1 MIFFSVVIP
10 VYNGSKKISNA
21 LDSLKHQSESD
32 FEVIIVDDCS
42 EDFEDLKIEVNK
54 FSTLN
59 IKLIRHEIN
68 KNGAA
73 ARNTGVENAS
83 GIYIAYL
90 DADDYWDVNKL
101 KFYKERLSSLDNTSN
116 VILYSKIKVLKPSG
130 HELIRPDRK
139 LGCDEHVSDYLF
151 VSKQLIQTSTIV
163 LAREMALKIRFDERF
178 IRHQDY
184 DFVLRAQQVFNCEFI
199 MINESLTIYSSSDFA
214 LKRSLHLG
222 ETSDFS
228 KYWLSEMSGFMT
240 SNAILNYKFFFLLPK
255 LRMERK
261 IMESIF
267 ILIASIVRMENRK
280 EVIERVMNFL
290 IK

>member
-1 MIFFSVVIP
+1 MILFSVVIP

-21 LDSLKHQSESD
+21 LDSLKNQSESD

-59 IKLIRHEIN
+59 IKLIKHEVN

-83 GIYIAYL
+83 GVYIAYL

-101 KFYKERLSSLDNTSN
+101 KFYKERLTSLHNTSN

-130 HELIRPDRK
+130 HEVIRPDRE
-139 LGCDEHVSDYLF
+139 LACDEHVSDYLF

-184 DFVLRAQQVFNCEFI
+184 DFVLRAQQVFNCDFI

-240 SNAILNYKFFFLLPK
+240 SNATLNYKFFFLLPK
-255 LRMERK
+255 LRMENK

-267 ILIASIVRMENRK
+267 ILITSIIKMKNRK
-280 EVIERVMNFL
+280 EAIGRVMNFL